1 MVGIEQKCKMWSQ
14 WTYCLFFLLLIRF
27 PKYMHTDSSVGDGNV
42 NAGQGE
48 NDEKK
53 EQGRKVKC
61 LCFVLYTPV
70 KIVHFPFYVF

>member
-1 MVGIEQKCKMWSQ
+1 
-14 WTYCLFFLLLIRF
+14 
-27 PKYMHTDSSVGDGNV
+27 MHTDSSIEDGNV